1 MIPSDQRAVPAKS
14 SKKRDVI
21 VERGPHGPMS
31 QQNAAGSHGHEMHPQ
46 KLVRLVGCHD
56 NAAKHESENPLN

>member
-14 SKKRDVI
+14 PKKKDVI
-21 VERGPHGPMS
+21 IERGPHGPMS
-31 QQNAAGSHGHEMHPQ
+31 QQNADGSHGHEMHPQ

-56 NAAKHESENPLN
+56 SAAKHERENPLN